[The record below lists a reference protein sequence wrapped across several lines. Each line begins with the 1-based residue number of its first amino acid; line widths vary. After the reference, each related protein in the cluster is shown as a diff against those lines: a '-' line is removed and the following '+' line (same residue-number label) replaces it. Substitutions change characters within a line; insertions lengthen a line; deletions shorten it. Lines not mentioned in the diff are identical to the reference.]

1 VGSLLQEVTLITI
14 VIGLV
19 YWAVVILP
27 QRGRAW
33 NVRQAAIDEE
43 HPHEQLDCGTPSP
56 RT

>member
-1 VGSLLQEVTLITI
+1 MGSLLQEVTLITI